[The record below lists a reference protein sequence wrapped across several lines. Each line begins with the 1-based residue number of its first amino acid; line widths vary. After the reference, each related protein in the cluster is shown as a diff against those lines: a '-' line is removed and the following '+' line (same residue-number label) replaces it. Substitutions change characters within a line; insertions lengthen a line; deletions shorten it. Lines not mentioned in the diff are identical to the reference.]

1 MLVDNILQ
9 IPNWDR
15 ISNSVVLLH
24 TSSSN
29 YSEKMPIISASCICT
44 LKRSFFLMF
53 HHFKLHRLSFDLLLV
68 FPAILLRI
76 LIFSDIFSLLF
87 CQCSDY
93 SVLLP
98 LKNKNQAVH
107 SEDRISFK
115 KVKFRSRLSNDIQ
128 SPY

>member
-1 MLVDNILQ
+1 
-9 IPNWDR
+9 
-15 ISNSVVLLH
+15 
-24 TSSSN
+24 
-29 YSEKMPIISASCICT
+29 
-44 LKRSFFLMF
+44 MF

-68 FPAILLRI
+68 FPAILRRI

>member
-1 MLVDNILQ
+1 MLEDNILQ
-9 IPNWDR
+9 IRNWDR
-15 ISNSVVLLH
+15 ISNSVLH

-29 YSEKMPIISASCICT
+29 YSEKCLLFRLAAYVH
-44 LKRSFFLMF
+44 LNGAFFMF

-98 LKNKNQAVH
+98 LREPQAVH

-115 KVKFRSRLSNDIQ
+115 KVKFRS
-128 SPY
+128 PK

>member
-44 LKRSFFLMF
+44 LKTELFYVSSF
-53 HHFKLHRLSFDLLLV
+53 
-68 FPAILLRI
+68 
-76 LIFSDIFSLLF
+76 
-87 CQCSDY
+87 
-93 SVLLP
+93 
-98 LKNKNQAVH
+98 
-107 SEDRISFK
+107 
-115 KVKFRSRLSNDIQ
+115 
-128 SPY
+128 

>member
-9 IPNWDR
+9 IRNWDK

-29 YSEKMPIISASCICT
+29 YSEKNAYYFR
-44 LKRSFFLMF
+44 LAAYVHLNGAFFLMF

-68 FPAILLRI
+68 FPAILRRI

-98 LKNKNQAVH
+98 LK
-107 SEDRISFK
+107 K
-115 KVKFRSRLSNDIQ
+115 KTKLFTVKTEYLSKK
-128 SPY
+128 

>member
-1 MLVDNILQ
+1 MLEDNILQ
-9 IPNWDR
+9 IRNWDR
-15 ISNSVVLLH
+15 ISNSVVLH

-29 YSEKMPIISASCICT
+29 YSEKCLLFRLAAYVH
-44 LKRSFFLMF
+44 LNGAFFMF
-53 HHFKLHRLSFDLLLV
+53 HHFKLHRLSFDLILV
-68 FPAILLRI
+68 FPAI

-98 LKNKNQAVH
+98 LKKNQAVH

-115 KVKFRSRLSNDIQ
+115 KVKFRS
-128 SPY
+128 PK

>member
-1 MLVDNILQ
+1 
-9 IPNWDR
+9 
-15 ISNSVVLLH
+15 
-24 TSSSN
+24 
-29 YSEKMPIISASCICT
+29 
-44 LKRSFFLMF
+44 MF

-68 FPAILLRI
+68 FPAI

-98 LKNKNQAVH
+98 LKKKNQAVH

-115 KVKFRSRLSNDIQ
+115 KVKFRS
-128 SPY
+128 PK

>member
-1 MLVDNILQ
+1 MLEDNILQ
-9 IPNWDR
+9 IRNWDR
-15 ISNSVVLLH
+15 ISNSVVLH

-29 YSEKMPIISASCICT
+29 YSEKCLLFRLAAYVHLNGAFLCFIILNFTGYPLIYFWSS
-44 LKRSFFLMF
+44 
-53 HHFKLHRLSFDLLLV
+53 
-68 FPAILLRI
+68 LLRI

-98 LKNKNQAVH
+98 LKKNQAVH

-115 KVKFRSRLSNDIQ
+115 KVKFRS
-128 SPY
+128 PK